1 MKLKDLTEN
10 IEVSISKYE
19 IYLPE
24 YRRAFDLTYD
34 RAEDKWFDPDRE
46 YGYTEEELDEL
57 KVRELKSHNFSIAAV
72 LME

>member
-10 IEVSISKYE
+10 IEVSISKFE

-24 YRRAFDLTYD
+24 YRSSFDLTYD
-34 RAEDKWFDPDRE
+34 RAEGKWYDPDRE
-46 YGYTEEELDEL
+46 YGYTDEELDEL
-57 KVRELKSHNFSIAAV
+57 KVRELKSHCYSIAAV